1 MKDITIFGKTYGFPI
16 IKDERLYELQDS
28 IKEHRE
34 LLEPDDTKKGLLSIF
49 VKREPLSPQ
58 ERLERMES
66 LVANYDELIK
76 LLREKIQ
83 ACHEVFDQMGEGV
96 KAEFQRKLKE
106 LEEMELGR
114 QRLVEKYKKQGFTD
128 AEAMFEPQRQGIREM
143 VTNLSRATILI
154 IKKLRH
160 ALDALETL
168 ASDDEKQRST
178 YEKLRNNVVL
188 YRETYEY
195 NERLN
200 TLEKQ
205 LAELTQFALKFD
217 DLLRDNL
224 GPLGILVEQISSIDT
239 RLSESLADIE
249 KLSAE
254 LEQGTFTSNLNLVS
268 DRLISTIISGR
279 MRADVV
285 EDILQKMSD
294 PLSDAQKIDFD
305 ITLTQTVTD
314 TLDFKALAE
323 NMQILVERGI
333 HDLSMV
339 GCAAPAVVP
348 AAPDLP
354 EPEAEP
360 GTGPAPEPAE
370 SVAPG
375 VAAADGSAAQAEPAT
390 KTAPEQAAPQETPS
404 ARPAW
409 VPPEP
414 RAKQSAGGERAYRA
428 AISRANP
435 TLILFLLD
443 QSGSMEYQFAE
454 GRSRAEYLAMVVDQ
468 AIEELSVRCNKADGI
483 RDYFYIA
490 ALGYGNDEIR
500 TIIGTEDTP
509 WVPISVLARSP
520 REIYRDPE
528 GIPHPRWLLP
538 QMQGSTPMRA
548 AMEKACYVVADWC
561 EAHPTSYPPTV
572 INITDGDP
580 TDGSPEEAAEIL
592 RKLHT
597 DDGDALLFNLHVGE
611 PGDGSK
617 KNVVFP
623 GTSDGLG
630 EYGKLLYRMS
640 SPFPPHLRDA
650 ATAEGFSISP
660 TARFFAYGAEAKLA
674 TRFLNL
680 GTRPARIT

>member
-1 MKDITIFGKTYGFPI
+1 MKDITIFGKTYEFPI

-83 ACHEVFDQMGEGV
+83 ACHEVFDKMGEGV

-314 TLDFKALAE
+314 ILDFKALAE

-339 GCAAPAVVP
+339 GSAAPAVVP
-348 AAPDLP
+348 AEPDLP
-354 EPEAEP
+354 EPEA
-360 GTGPAPEPAE
+360 A
-370 SVAPG
+370 
-375 VAAADGSAAQAEPAT
+375 PAT
-390 KTAPEQAAPQETPS
+390 NTAPEQSVPQEEPI

-443 QSGSMEYQFAE
+443 QSGSMEHQFAE
-454 GRSRAEYLAMVVDQ
+454 GRCRAEYLAMVVDQ

-500 TIIGTEDTP
+500 TIVGTEDTP

-597 DDGDALLFNLHVGE
+597 DDGEALLFNLHVGE

-650 ATAEGFSISP
+650 AAAEGFSISP

>member
-1 MKDITIFGKTYGFPI
+1 
-16 IKDERLYELQDS
+16 
-28 IKEHRE
+28 
-34 LLEPDDTKKGLLSIF
+34 
-49 VKREPLSPQ
+49 
-58 ERLERMES
+58 
-66 LVANYDELIK
+66 
-76 LLREKIQ
+76 
-83 ACHEVFDQMGEGV
+83 
-96 KAEFQRKLKE
+96 
-106 LEEMELGR
+106 
-114 QRLVEKYKKQGFTD
+114 
-128 AEAMFEPQRQGIREM
+128 
-143 VTNLSRATILI
+143 
-154 IKKLRH
+154 
-160 ALDALETL
+160 
-168 ASDDEKQRST
+168 
-178 YEKLRNNVVL
+178 
-188 YRETYEY
+188 
-195 NERLN
+195 
-200 TLEKQ
+200 
-205 LAELTQFALKFD
+205 
-217 DLLRDNL
+217 
-224 GPLGILVEQISSIDT
+224 
-239 RLSESLADIE
+239 
-249 KLSAE
+249 
-254 LEQGTFTSNLNLVS
+254 
-268 DRLISTIISGR
+268 

-285 EDILQKMSD
+285 EDILQNMSD

-339 GCAAPAVVP
+339 GSAAPN
-348 AAPDLP
+348 LP

-360 GTGPAPEPAE
+360 
-370 SVAPG
+370 
-375 VAAADGSAAQAEPAT
+375 AT
-390 KTAPEQAAPQETPS
+390 NTAPEQSVPEEEPI
-404 ARPAW
+404 ARPVW

-414 RAKQSAGGERAYRA
+414 RAKQSAGGDRAYRA

-443 QSGSMEYQFAE
+443 QSGSMEHQFAE

-597 DDGDALLFNLHVGE
+597 DDGEALLFNLHVGE